1 MVKVTHLLKSGIIQK
16 YLYGRS
22 LNEIANETGISKTT
36 AHNVIYDWKSRL
48 ESIDIEE
55 IRRFTSEMGKSGI
68 TVQQCVQGFRTFQ
81 MLKEFGINDEFDGWI
96 NEENDIEYKNLD
108 SKTIQNKDSQL
119 NHIRST
125 DQTNQI
131 TKRLKENKNS
141 DDKANQISYFIKTIY
156 QNCNTHSIEPITVI
170 KWIEDL
176 FDCLSTS
183 YTQSSLNRIN
193 NYQNQN
199 IDYNNQ
205 EATQRN
211 ELDKKVSD
219 EIPLISKISYFI
231 EQKKKE
237 IKHLENL
244 KKSINQDLDQLDK
257 RKESILS
264 DLTKT
269 IEKEKRAFSY
279 LQWYNSLK
287 QELHV
292 KYHLAIEEKFGEFA
306 KTINDFKDYD
316 FDASTII
323 NEYKEIESLRQER
336 TFIQAVINSNA
347 PVRSDLL
354 NQIAQLQDQ
363 INYSKHTLN
372 IYSELLKIGFGLKEL
387 KQLHGTVVEISLANE
402 IKRHEAVYKFIKD
415 IENQYDK
422 KLGLETTINNL
433 KSQKKKL
440 EDEVPQYQWYLQLQ
454 GIVAPIIFHLNSNGV
469 TNENII
475 YINQLVM
482 AFKNTNFVDEV
493 SNQQVQGKGIEEGE
507 FSSVKKTNKS
517 NLSNNEFWRLFIE
530 KLKSLKN
537 MHLEIVRQSTILN
550 RLKTQINSLN
560 GKKQE
565 IEKLYLISINNL
577 NFILTQT
584 SHSIELTKQI
594 NQEIDKKIMMAPR
607 YSPVFLNFI
616 ISKNKDEK
624 EEDE

>member
-1 MVKVTHLLKSGIIQK
+1 MIV
-16 YLYGRS
+16 
-22 LNEIANETGISKTT
+22 
-36 AHNVIYDWKSRL
+36 
-48 ESIDIEE
+48 
-55 IRRFTSEMGKSGI
+55 F
-68 TVQQCVQGFRTFQ
+68 
-81 MLKEFGINDEFDGWI
+81 
-96 NEENDIEYKNLD
+96 
-108 SKTIQNKDSQL
+108 
-119 NHIRST
+119 
-125 DQTNQI
+125 
-131 TKRLKENKNS
+131 
-141 DDKANQISYFIKTIY
+141 
-156 QNCNTHSIEPITVI
+156 
-170 KWIEDL
+170 
-176 FDCLSTS
+176 STS
-183 YTQSSLNRIN
+183 DTQSNVNRIN
-193 NYQNQN
+193 NYQKQK

-219 EIPLISKISYFI
+219 EIPLISRISYFI

-237 IKHLENL
+237 IKHLENS
-244 KKSINQDLDQLDK
+244 KKSIYQDIDQLDK

-347 PVRSDLL
+347 PVRNDLL

-402 IKRHEAVYKFIKD
+402 IKRDEAVYKFIKD

-493 SNQQVQGKGIEEGE
+493 SNQQVK
-507 FSSVKKTNKS
+507 
-517 NLSNNEFWRLFIE
+517 
-530 KLKSLKN
+530 
-537 MHLEIVRQSTILN
+537 
-550 RLKTQINSLN
+550 
-560 GKKQE
+560 
-565 IEKLYLISINNL
+565 
-577 NFILTQT
+577 
-584 SHSIELTKQI
+584 
-594 NQEIDKKIMMAPR
+594 
-607 YSPVFLNFI
+607 
-616 ISKNKDEK
+616 EK
-624 EEDE
+624 E